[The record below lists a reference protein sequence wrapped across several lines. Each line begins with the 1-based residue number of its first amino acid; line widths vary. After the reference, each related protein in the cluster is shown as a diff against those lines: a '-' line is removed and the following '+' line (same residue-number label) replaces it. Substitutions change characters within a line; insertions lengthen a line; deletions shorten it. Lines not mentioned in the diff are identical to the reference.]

1 MTQEPSFSDK
11 VSDVLIKLFITGSG
25 GSALYFLYIN
35 ELPKAAIAGAVSV
48 GAVLLT
54 SFGEGLI
61 ATLKGGMKRQ
71 GEIVGEVT
79 TETVGSVRDL
89 TWARLSGLSK
99 QYQEALKAHCYAV
112 EVEGFQD
119 LPGLALDDVF
129 VPLRIESTE
138 HRLGESDGPKEIW
151 DFLPKRYQTPAQSPH
166 RRMVILAAPGYGKT
180 TLMRHLTLNLVTDPP
195 EQVAELMPILLRFR
209 EVHGLMRLPA
219 AGEETAEVLSLP
231 DLVLAHL
238 KTQPEFQ
245 KAQPTKTWL
254 TDQLTKGTCLV
265 MFDGLDEVPNSQRQ
279 QVRQWVDHHMKL
291 HSASQFIITSR
302 PHGFELSPDDPSHP
316 ITVDSKLKVL
326 DFTPD
331 QKQDFVEKW
340 YRTLLWR
347 QNWEPLFLGSQKRA
361 ASSQLSEAQARLKS
375 DQEAQTLASDLMRQ
389 IFTTPA
395 INDLARNPLL
405 VTMIASTHQAQT
417 VLPKRRVELYDKI
430 FDLLL
435 GTRPYAKKT
444 PLTLTA
450 SKNKVVLQELAWR
463 LVQAEATQ
471 FTQPQCNLWLAD
483 VLNRCTDTAWLP
495 EQFLTEMTD
504 IAGMIVE
511 KERDYYEFAHQTF
524 QEYLAAKHLRE
535 QDNGEATL
543 KMKLTNDR
551 WQEVTRFYAALGDAT
566 PMIEALLAEEP
577 SEYTLLLARRCME
590 EGREVEQDTLA
601 KLQDQLNTYAKAH
614 PQATNEGADS
624 ALGDLTATLRLETR
638 FKQPDGNPQLDPI
651 TWGEYRLFLEA
662 QQAQQFHST
671 ADLITTAPDQDSQPV
686 TGISWQDARWF
697 CAWLSTQTTLQE
709 DGKVYDYRLPK
720 PEELSNT
727 APKDWVHLA
736 PFTTDPKT
744 PGNTLVVVR
753 ETLPERYAAL
763 LNYLANGRWRE
774 ADDETFQVMKKVAG
788 GSLTVNAIK
797 EFPCEDLRIIDQLW
811 VKFSGGK
818 FGFSVQKKIYIET
831 GNLLNGKYREETY
844 EKFGRC
850 NGWIIDDKHIQSR
863 IFDMNAPKGHLP
875 GELVW
880 MTGAVV
886 VPIFE
891 VSNSNLEKLKRNGST
906 FSQADQEKVAVL
918 LSHQDL

>member
-1 MTQEPSFSDK
+1 MTQEPNFSDK
-11 VSDVLIKLFITGSG
+11 VTDVLIKLFITGSG

-35 ELPKAAIAGAVSV
+35 ELPKAVIAGLVSA
-48 GAVLLT
+48 GAALLT
-54 SFGEGLI
+54 SFGEGLMGK
-61 ATLKGGMKRQ
+61 LKSGMKSQ
-71 GEIVGEVT
+71 GEAVGDVAAEA
-79 TETVGSVRDL
+79 VGSARDL

-138 HRLGESDGPKEIW
+138 HRLGQTDGPKEIW

-209 EVHGLMRLPA
+209 EVHALMRLPT
-219 AGEETAEVLSLP
+219 AGEETAAALSLP

-254 TDQLTKGTCLV
+254 TEQLTKGTCLV
-265 MFDGLDEVPNSQRQ
+265 MFDGLDEVPNSHRQ

-291 HSASQFIITSR
+291 YSASQFIITSR

-316 ITVDSKLKVL
+316 ITVDTKLRVL

-361 ASSQLSEAQARLKS
+361 VSSQLSEAQARLKS
-375 DQEAQTLASDLMRQ
+375 DHEAQTLASDLMRQ

-405 VTMIASTHQAQT
+405 VTMIASTHRAQT

-450 SKNKVVLQELAWR
+450 SKNKVVLQELAWQ
-463 LVQAEATQ
+463 LVSTEATQ
-471 FTQPQCNLWLAD
+471 FTQRQCHDWLAD
-483 VLNRCTDTAWLP
+483 VLRRCTKDDMFSP
-495 EQFLTEMTD
+495 INFLEEMTN

-511 KERDYYEFAHQTF
+511 KERDYYEFSHQTF
-524 QEYLAAKHLRE
+524 QEYLSAKHLRE
-535 QDNGEATL
+535 QDNGEAIL
-543 KMKLTNDR
+543 KAKLTNDR
-551 WQEVTRFYAALGDAT
+551 WQEVTRFYAALGNAT
-566 PMIEALLAEEP
+566 PMIEALLAEDP

-601 KLQDQLNTYAKAH
+601 KLRDQLNTYTHARN
-614 PQATNEGADS
+614 QATHKGTEPV
-624 ALGDLTATLRLETR
+624 LKDLTAELKLEAR
-638 FKQPDGNPQLDPI
+638 FKHQDDPSQLKPI

-671 ADLITTAPDQDSQPV
+671 ADLITIDPDQDSQPV

-697 CAWLSTQTTLQE
+697 CAWLSTQTNLQE
-709 DGKVYDYRLPK
+709 EDRIFDYSFPIPEDARIIASKAHQKWSHLIPYTTSPDIPGSMLIILRKTLPK
-720 PEELSNT
+720 
-727 APKDWVHLA
+727 
-736 PFTTDPKT
+736 
-744 PGNTLVVVR
+744 
-753 ETLPERYAAL
+753 RYFSFV
-763 LNYLANGRWRE
+763 NYLANGRWRE
-774 ADDETFQVMKKVAG
+774 SDMETF
-788 GSLTVNAIK
+788 SLLSIPP
-797 EFPCEDLRIIDQLW
+797 EGEISIDELGKINNYSVEEIDNLW
-811 VKFSGGK
+811 DKFSGGR
-818 FGFSVQKKIYIET
+818 FGFSIQKKIFMYS
-831 GNLLNGKYREETY
+831 GNRCDGNFSYESWKDFLSRVGWENGDYYRYQSVKSLTDFPEGH
-844 EKFGRC
+844 FPRRRVLRG
-850 NGWIIDDKHIQSR
+850 NGPLGWWSIY
-863 IFDMNAPKGHLP
+863 
-875 GELVW
+875 
-880 MTGAVV
+880 
-886 VPIFE
+886 
-891 VSNSNLEKLKRNGST
+891 
-906 FSQADQEKVAVL
+906 SQVGPTVL
-918 LSHQDL
+918 TP